1 MPVSRTYHDYVI
13 DQMRKISAL
22 SSRAMFGGYAIYS
35 NGVAF
40 AILDDDHLY
49 FKTDD
54 SNRADYVNAGMRPW
68 DPYRDGRVSFSN
80 FEVPENVLEDPAE
93 LAAWAQKAILV
104 AKAKKKK
111 PAVKAA
117 EAKRSKKTKAATP
130 KKTVQKK
137 KTSPTSEKKKPLKKR
152 SR

>member
-54 SNRADYVNAGMRPW
+54 SNRADYANAGMRPW
-68 DPYRDGRVSFSN
+68 DPYGDGRISFSN
-80 FEVPENVLEDPAE
+80 FEVPESVLEDPAE
-93 LAAWAQKAILV
+93 LAAWAQKAIAV
-104 AKAKKKK
+104 ARAKKKNPAAKIKGKATKK
-111 PAVKAA
+111 PAVK
-117 EAKRSKKTKAATP
+117 KKAAP
-130 KKTVQKK
+130 KKTSTRA
-137 KTSPTSEKKKPLKKR
+137 KTGKSGKR
-152 SR
+152 SAR

>member
-13 DQMRKISAL
+13 DQMRKISAV

-49 FKTDD
+49 FKTGD
-54 SNRADYVNAGMRPW
+54 SNRADYVSAGMQPW
-68 DPYRDGRVSFSN
+68 DPYGDGRVSFSN
-80 FEVPENVLEDPAE
+80 FEVPESVLEDPAE
-93 LAAWAQKAILV
+93 LADWAQKAIAV
-104 AKAKKKK
+104 AIAKKKK
-111 PAVKAA
+111 PAVKTAA
-117 EAKRSKKTKAATP
+117 AKRSKKTKAAP
-130 KKTVQKK
+130 KKTLQKK
-137 KTSPTSEKKKPLKKR
+137 KTSDAVKKKQPLKKR